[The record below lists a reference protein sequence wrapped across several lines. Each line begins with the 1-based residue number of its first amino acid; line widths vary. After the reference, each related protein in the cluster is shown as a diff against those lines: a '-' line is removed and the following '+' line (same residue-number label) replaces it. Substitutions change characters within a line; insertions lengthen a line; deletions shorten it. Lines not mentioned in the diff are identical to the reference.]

1 MDYES
6 IKADVLK
13 ELEALGLPQSE
24 IDRIILDF
32 DDIVTKVSDDPSLM
46 KRLAADLISAAKFRA
61 NLKSE
66 VPDTIPDELIVEDI
80 AKQEKAAEFPLKKI
94 ISGMQKNVDQYG
106 IEAAKV
112 LGLDY
117 GGTVN
122 KGFKVVP
129 EGNNSPNFQEFV
141 DSGKWEEIESQ
152 YYPDRTKANAQN
164 ADGTVWFGEGDSPG
178 FNATKREVGNKPWIE
193 NPTDVELRQW
203 IIDNNIQT
211 LNVAGNRSYGTE
223 ELGQKA
229 MNTIIKAVDPNK
241 LPPQGSS
248 LNAAKF
254 TDDFF
259 DPNVGKITSLPDNH
273 IFVFG
278 SNTAGRHGKG
288 AALDA
293 KNNFGAIQGQ
303 GYGLQGQSFGI
314 PTKDGQLNVLD
325 NKQIQKYINNFL
337 EFAKNNPDKTFVFT
351 DIGTGLAGKNVN
363 EISSMLTNV
372 PNNVIL
378 SKRFSGGG
386 SLGAAKLNDPNVFET
401 FIEKAT
407 TDEKKMIK
415 GLDESGKLDD
425 VGGVK
430 GLITDLVTQYPQTAK
445 VIGRSLGA
453 FLQGAATLIDPI
465 GEAIDLG
472 LKLGGKKPVVGGVN
486 AIKREGFTW
495 ALWQASAFGFTQIQD
510 MGNIVNM
517 TLDKVGLLPDWY
529 KDKVD
534 VPQNM
539 EEINAEYAI
548 NTEKNRRL
556 ANQGYKA
563 TSLWWWLDQGIPARL
578 TGLSPIEWA
587 IRKYEYN
594 QFGDIT
600 DDEKKFLDI
609 MYGYDTRMEKNKE
622 SMFGWWQNEFDTNF
636 TKKYYNEAHIND
648 FRKIEKIG
656 PEFGMEGVE
665 IYNDFK
671 ELGLIDE

>member
-13 ELEALGLPQSE
+13 ELELLGLPQSE

-32 DDIVTKVSDDPSLM
+32 DDVVTKVSDDPSLM
-46 KRLAADLISAAKFRA
+46 KRLATDLINAAKFRA

-66 VPDTIPDELIVEDI
+66 VPDTIPEEVIKSTPLQTFETIKKYDVDIVRANPDKLYIFGDNTEGWGKGGQAIIRDEPNAFGISTKNSPSEFMSDNNFEANKARIDADI
-80 AKQEKAAEFPLKKI
+80 AAIKADGRPIVFPE
-94 ISGMQKNVDQYG
+94 DG
-106 IEAAKV
+106 I
-112 LGLDY
+112 
-117 GGTVN
+117 GTGRADLQN
-122 KGFKVVP
+122 KAPRTYEYLMG
-129 EGNNSPNFQEFV
+129 
-141 DSGKWEEIESQ
+141 EIE
-152 YYPDRTKANAQN
+152 KLK
-164 ADGTVWFGEGDSPG
+164 GG
-178 FNATKREVGNKPWIE
+178 
-193 NPTDVELRQW
+193 
-203 IIDNNIQT
+203 
-211 LNVAGNRSYGTE
+211 
-223 ELGQKA
+223 
-229 MNTIIKAVDPNK
+229 DPNK
-241 LPPQGSS
+241 LP
-248 LNAAKF
+248 
-254 TDDFF
+254 
-259 DPNVGKITSLPDNH
+259 
-273 IFVFG
+273 
-278 SNTAGRHGKG
+278 
-288 AALDA
+288 
-293 KNNFGAIQGQ
+293 
-303 GYGLQGQSFGI
+303 
-314 PTKDGQLNVLD
+314 
-325 NKQIQKYINNFL
+325 KQ
-337 EFAKNNPDKTFVFT
+337 
-351 DIGTGLAGKNVN
+351 
-363 EISSMLTNV
+363 
-372 PNNVIL
+372 
-378 SKRFSGGG
+378 GG

-401 FIEKAT
+401 FIEEAT

-453 FLQGAATLIDPI
+453 FLQGAATLIDPV

-472 LKLGGKKPVVGGVN
+472 LKLGGKKPVVGGIN

-563 TSLWWWLDQGIPARL
+563 TSLWWWLDQGIPSRL

-587 IRKYEYN
+587 IRKWEYN

-600 DDEKKFLDI
+600 DDEKKFLDV

>member
-46 KRLAADLISAAKFRA
+46 KRLATDLISAAKFRA

-66 VPDTIPDELIVEDI
+66 VPDTIPDEVKSLQTDSKSTDPLGKQLSAKTAVFSEGEYAGRSIEDVWQNTVKNKRTPGTAGKSGKPDGSGLIQPGNMQDSYNAYDDLWKQWFNQNPDI
-80 AKQEKAAEFPLKKI
+80 YEQAVAKRKEGYTFVDTFGKKGNVRQDETIMRIIDSDWKPNAVNKEFPLKKI

-129 EGNNSPNFQEFV
+129 EGSNSPNFQEFV

-164 ADGTVWFGEGDSPG
+164 ADGTVWFGEGDSKG
-178 FNATKREVGNKPWIE
+178 YGATKNYSGNKPWIE

-223 ELGQKA
+223 ELGQEA

-241 LPPQGSS
+241 LPPQ
-248 LNAAKF
+248 
-254 TDDFF
+254 
-259 DPNVGKITSLPDNH
+259 
-273 IFVFG
+273 
-278 SNTAGRHGKG
+278 
-288 AALDA
+288 
-293 KNNFGAIQGQ
+293 
-303 GYGLQGQSFGI
+303 
-314 PTKDGQLNVLD
+314 
-325 NKQIQKYINNFL
+325 
-337 EFAKNNPDKTFVFT
+337 
-351 DIGTGLAGKNVN
+351 
-363 EISSMLTNV
+363 
-372 PNNVIL
+372 
-378 SKRFSGGG
+378 GG

-401 FIEKAT
+401 FIEEAT

-445 VIGRSLGA
+445 VIGRSLSA

-472 LKLGGKKPVVGGVN
+472 LKLGGKTPVVGGVN
-486 AIKREGFTW
+486 AIKREALTW
-495 ALWQASAFGFTQIQD
+495 ALWQTSAFGFTQIQD

-587 IRKYEYN
+587 IRKWEYN

-600 DDEKKFLDI
+600 DDEKKFLDV

>member
-13 ELEALGLPQSE
+13 ELESLGLPQSE

-46 KRLAADLISAAKFRA
+46 KRLATDLINAAKFRA

-66 VPDTIPDELIVEDI
+66 VPDTIPDEVIKSTPVTSRIVPKDTPGSILAMRGGDLPNPFYYQGGGPDAIVKISEGSTDANI
-80 AKQEKAAEFPLKKI
+80 AKVVELHKNWLETGNVPDGLSNDQIKKLADMREKQLNVIDNLPDDYKLGYYKPDATTSHAITLDNFIQQRKKNIQGGSLEFPLKKI

-122 KGFKVVP
+122 QGFKVVP
-129 EGNNSPNFQEFV
+129 EGSNSPNFQEFV

-152 YYPDRTKANAQN
+152 DYRDRTKLNAEN
-164 ADGTVWFGEGDSPG
+164 ADGTVWFGETGTNSRG
-178 FNATKREVGNKPWIE
+178 HGATKRYSGDKPWIE

-241 LPPQGSS
+241 LPPQG
-248 LNAAKF
+248 
-254 TDDFF
+254 
-259 DPNVGKITSLPDNH
+259 
-273 IFVFG
+273 
-278 SNTAGRHGKG
+278 
-288 AALDA
+288 
-293 KNNFGAIQGQ
+293 
-303 GYGLQGQSFGI
+303 
-314 PTKDGQLNVLD
+314 
-325 NKQIQKYINNFL
+325 
-337 EFAKNNPDKTFVFT
+337 
-351 DIGTGLAGKNVN
+351 
-363 EISSMLTNV
+363 
-372 PNNVIL
+372 
-378 SKRFSGGG
+378 G

-401 FIEKAT
+401 FIENAT

-486 AIKREGFTW
+486 ALKREGFTW
-495 ALWQASAFGFTQIQD
+495 ALWQASAFGYTQLQD

-556 ANQGYKA
+556 GNQGYKA

-594 QFGDIT
+594 KFGDIT

-656 PEFGMEGVE
+656 PEFGSEGVE
-665 IYNDFK
+665 LYNDFK

>member
-13 ELEALGLPQSE
+13 ELELLGLPQSE

-46 KRLAADLISAAKFRA
+46 KRLATDLISAAKFRA

-66 VPDTIPDELIVEDI
+66 VPDTIPDEIKSLQTDSKSTDPLGKQLSAKTAVFSEGEYAGRSIEDVWQNTVKNKRTPGTAGKSGKPDGSGLIQPGNMQDSYDAYDDLWKQWFSQNPDI
-80 AKQEKAAEFPLKKI
+80 YAQA
-94 ISGMQKNVDQYG
+94 
-106 IEAAKV
+106 
-112 LGLDY
+112 
-117 GGTVN
+117 
-122 KGFKVVP
+122 VVKRK
-129 EGNNSPNFQEFV
+129 EGYTFV
-141 DSGKWEEIESQ
+141 DTFGK
-152 YYPDRTKANAQN
+152 K
-164 ADGTVWFGEGDSPG
+164 
-178 FNATKREVGNKPWIE
+178 GN
-193 NPTDVELRQW
+193 VRQDETIMR
-203 IIDNNIQT
+203 IIDSDWKPTQ
-211 LNVAGNRSYGTE
+211 
-223 ELGQKA
+223 Q
-229 MNTIIKAVDPNK
+229 NTTKY
-241 LPPQGSS
+241 
-248 LNAAKF
+248 

-259 DPNVGKITSLPDNH
+259 DPKLGKIISLPDNH

-293 KNNFGAIQGQ
+293 KNNFGAIPGQ

-325 NKQIQKYINNFL
+325 NAQIQKYVDNFL
-337 EFAKNNPDKTFVFT
+337 EFARNNPDKTFVFT
-351 DIGTGLAGKNVN
+351 DIGTGLAGKNAN

-372 PNNVIL
+372 PSNVIL
-378 SKRFSGGG
+378 SKKFSGGQGG

-401 FIEKAT
+401 FIENAT

-472 LKLGGKKPVVGGVN
+472 LKLAGKEPVVGGKN
-486 AIKREGFTW
+486 ALKREGFTW
-495 ALWQASAFGFTQIQD
+495 AMWQASAFGYTQLQD

-534 VPQNM
+534 VPQNI
-539 EEINAEYAI
+539 EEINAEYSI
-548 NTEKNRRL
+548 NMEKNRRL
-556 ANQGYKA
+556 GNQGYKA

-648 FRKIEKIG
+648 FKKIEKIG
-656 PEFGMEGVE
+656 PEFGSEGVE
-665 IYNDFK
+665 LYNDFK

>member
-13 ELEALGLPQSE
+13 ELESLGLPQSE

-32 DDIVTKVSDDPSLM
+32 DNIVTKVSDDPSLM
-46 KRLAADLISAAKFRA
+46 KRLATDLISAAKFRA

-66 VPDTIPDELIVEDI
+66 VPNTIPEEVKSLQTDSKSTDSLGKQLSAKTAVFNEGEYAGRSIEDVWQNTVKNKRTPGTAGKSGKPDGSGLIQPGNMQDSYDAYDDLWKQWFSQNPDI
-80 AKQEKAAEFPLKKI
+80 YQQAVAKRK
-94 ISGMQKNVDQYG
+94 
-106 IEAAKV
+106 
-112 LGLDY
+112 
-117 GGTVN
+117 
-122 KGFKVVP
+122 
-129 EGNNSPNFQEFV
+129 EGYTFV
-141 DSGKWEEIESQ
+141 DTFGK
-152 YYPDRTKANAQN
+152 A
-164 ADGTVWFGEGDSPG
+164 
-178 FNATKREVGNKPWIE
+178 GN
-193 NPTDVELRQW
+193 VRQDETIMR
-203 IIDNNIQT
+203 IIDSDWIPSQQNT
-211 LNVAGNRSYGTE
+211 LKY
-223 ELGQKA
+223 
-229 MNTIIKAVDPNK
+229 
-241 LPPQGSS
+241 
-248 LNAAKF
+248 

-259 DPNVGKITSLPDNH
+259 DPKLNKITSLPDNH

-293 KNNFGAIQGQ
+293 RNNFGAIPGQ

-325 NKQIQKYINNFL
+325 NAQIQKYVNNFL

-351 DIGTGLAGKNVN
+351 DIGTGLAGKNAN

-378 SKRFSGGG
+378 SKKFSGGQGG

-401 FIEKAT
+401 FLENAT
-407 TDEKKMIK
+407 ADEKKMVK

-430 GLITDLVTQYPQTAK
+430 GLVIDLVTQYPQTAK
-445 VIGRSLGA
+445 VIGRSLGV
-453 FLQGAATLIDPI
+453 FLQGAATIIDPI

-472 LKLGGKKPVVGGVN
+472 LKLGGKKPVVGGKN
-486 AIKREGFTW
+486 AIKREAYTW
-495 ALWQASAFGFTQIQD
+495 ALWQASAFGWTQIQD

-517 TLDKVGLLPDWY
+517 TLNKVGLLPDWFT
-529 KDKVD
+529 DKVD

-539 EEINAEYAI
+539 EEVNAEYTI

-556 ANQGYKA
+556 GNQGYKA

-578 TGLSPIEWA
+578 TGLSPIEWG
-587 IRKYEYN
+587 IRKWQYN

-636 TKKYYNEAHIND
+636 NKKYYNEAHIND
-648 FRKIEKIG
+648 FRKIEKIK
-656 PEFGMEGVE
+656 PEYGSEGVE
-665 IYNDFK
+665 LYNDFK

>member
-13 ELEALGLPQSE
+13 ELELLGLPQSE

-46 KRLAADLISAAKFRA
+46 KRLATDLISAAKFRA

-66 VPDTIPDELIVEDI
+66 VPDTIPDEVKSLQTDSKSTDPLGKQLSAKTAVFSEGEYAGRSIEDVWQNTVKNKRTPGTTGKSGVPDGSGLIQPGNMQDSYDAYDNLWKQWFNQNPDIYEQAVVKRKEGYTFVDTFGKKGNVRQDETIMRIIDSDWTPTVTSRIVPKDTPGSVLAMRGGDLPNPFYYQGGGPDAIVKISEGSTDANI
-80 AKQEKAAEFPLKKI
+80 AKVVELH
-94 ISGMQKNVDQYG
+94 KNWL
-106 IEAAKV
+106 ET
-112 LGLDY
+112 
-117 GGTVN
+117 GTV
-122 KGFKVVP
+122 
-129 EGNNSPNFQEFV
+129 
-141 DSGKWEEIESQ
+141 
-152 YYPDRTKANAQN
+152 PD
-164 ADGTVWFGEGDSPG
+164 G
-178 FNATKREVGNKPWIE
+178 
-193 NPTDVELRQW
+193 L
-203 IIDNNIQT
+203 
-211 LNVAGNRSYGTE
+211 
-223 ELGQKA
+223 
-229 MNTIIKAVDPNK
+229 
-241 LPPQGSS
+241 
-248 LNAAKF
+248 
-254 TDDFF
+254 TDDQIKRLA
-259 DPNVGKITSLPDNH
+259 DMREK
-273 IFVFG
+273 
-278 SNTAGRHGKG
+278 
-288 AALDA
+288 
-293 KNNFGAIQGQ
+293 
-303 GYGLQGQSFGI
+303 
-314 PTKDGQLNVLD
+314 QLNVIDNLPNDYKLGYYKPDATTSHAITLD
-325 NKQIQKYINNFL
+325 NFIQKRKQN
-337 EFAKNNPDKTFVFT
+337 KQ
-351 DIGTGLAGKNVN
+351 
-363 EISSMLTNV
+363 
-372 PNNVIL
+372 
-378 SKRFSGGG
+378 GG

-401 FIEKAT
+401 FIENAT

-472 LKLGGKKPVVGGVN
+472 LKLAGKEPVVGSKN
-486 AIKREGFTW
+486 ALKREGFTW
-495 ALWQASAFGFTQIQD
+495 AMWQASAFGYTQLQD

-539 EEINAEYAI
+539 EEINAEYSI
-548 NTEKNRRL
+548 NMEKNRRL
-556 ANQGYKA
+556 GNQGYKA

-648 FRKIEKIG
+648 FKKIEKIG
-656 PEFGMEGVE
+656 PEFGSEGVE

>member
-13 ELEALGLPQSE
+13 ELESLGLPQSE

-46 KRLAADLISAAKFRA
+46 KRLATDLISAAKFRA

-80 AKQEKAAEFPLKKI
+80 AKQEAANKFPLKKI

-129 EGNNSPNFQEFV
+129 EGSNSPNFQEFV

-164 ADGTVWFGEGDSPG
+164 SDGTVWFGKGDSPG
-178 FNATKREVGNKPWIE
+178 FSATKREVGNKPWIE

-223 ELGQKA
+223 EIGQEA
-229 MNTIIKAVDPNK
+229 MNTIIKAVDPSK
-241 LPPQGSS
+241 LPPQ
-248 LNAAKF
+248 
-254 TDDFF
+254 
-259 DPNVGKITSLPDNH
+259 
-273 IFVFG
+273 
-278 SNTAGRHGKG
+278 
-288 AALDA
+288 
-293 KNNFGAIQGQ
+293 
-303 GYGLQGQSFGI
+303 
-314 PTKDGQLNVLD
+314 
-325 NKQIQKYINNFL
+325 
-337 EFAKNNPDKTFVFT
+337 
-351 DIGTGLAGKNVN
+351 
-363 EISSMLTNV
+363 
-372 PNNVIL
+372 
-378 SKRFSGGG
+378 GG

-401 FIEKAT
+401 FIENAT
-407 TDEKKMIK
+407 TDEKKMVK

-472 LKLGGKKPVVGGVN
+472 LRLGGKKPVVGGVN
-486 AIKREGFTW
+486 ALKREGFTW
-495 ALWQASAFGFTQIQD
+495 ALWQASAFGYTQIQD

-529 KDKVD
+529 KAKVD

-556 ANQGYKA
+556 GNQGYKA

-656 PEFGMEGVE
+656 PEFGSEGVE
-665 IYNDFK
+665 LYNDFK

>member
-1 MDYES
+1 
-6 IKADVLK
+6 
-13 ELEALGLPQSE
+13 
-24 IDRIILDF
+24 
-32 DDIVTKVSDDPSLM
+32 
-46 KRLAADLISAAKFRA
+46 
-61 NLKSE
+61 
-66 VPDTIPDELIVEDI
+66 
-80 AKQEKAAEFPLKKI
+80 
-94 ISGMQKNVDQYG
+94 MQKNVDQYG

-122 KGFKVVP
+122 QGFKVVS
-129 EGNNSPNFQEFV
+129 EGSNSPNFQEFV

-164 ADGTVWFGEGDSPG
+164 ADGTVWFGEGDSKG
-178 FNATKREVGNKPWIE
+178 YGATKNYSGNKPWIE

-223 ELGQKA
+223 ELGQEA

-241 LPPQGSS
+241 LP
-248 LNAAKF
+248 
-254 TDDFF
+254 
-259 DPNVGKITSLPDNH
+259 
-273 IFVFG
+273 
-278 SNTAGRHGKG
+278 
-288 AALDA
+288 
-293 KNNFGAIQGQ
+293 
-303 GYGLQGQSFGI
+303 
-314 PTKDGQLNVLD
+314 
-325 NKQIQKYINNFL
+325 KQ
-337 EFAKNNPDKTFVFT
+337 
-351 DIGTGLAGKNVN
+351 
-363 EISSMLTNV
+363 
-372 PNNVIL
+372 
-378 SKRFSGGG
+378 GG
-386 SLGAAKLNDPNVFET
+386 SLGAAKLNDTNVFET

-430 GLITDLVTQYPQTAK
+430 GLITDLVTQYPQTSK

-472 LKLGGKKPVVGGVN
+472 LKLGGKKPVVGGIN
-486 AIKREGFTW
+486 AIKREAFTW
-495 ALWQASAFGFTQIQD
+495 SLWQASAFGWTQIQD

-539 EEINAEYAI
+539 EEINAEYVI

-556 ANQGYKA
+556 GNQGYKA
-563 TSLWWWLDQGIPARL
+563 TSLWWWLDQGIPSRL

-594 QFGDIT
+594 MFGDIT
-600 DDEKKFLDI
+600 DDEKKFLDV

-656 PEFGMEGVE
+656 TEFGMQGVE

>member
-1 MDYES
+1 
-6 IKADVLK
+6 
-13 ELEALGLPQSE
+13 
-24 IDRIILDF
+24 
-32 DDIVTKVSDDPSLM
+32 
-46 KRLAADLISAAKFRA
+46 
-61 NLKSE
+61 
-66 VPDTIPDELIVEDI
+66 
-80 AKQEKAAEFPLKKI
+80 
-94 ISGMQKNVDQYG
+94 
-106 IEAAKV
+106 
-112 LGLDY
+112 
-117 GGTVN
+117 
-122 KGFKVVP
+122 
-129 EGNNSPNFQEFV
+129 
-141 DSGKWEEIESQ
+141 
-152 YYPDRTKANAQN
+152 
-164 ADGTVWFGEGDSPG
+164 
-178 FNATKREVGNKPWIE
+178 
-193 NPTDVELRQW
+193 
-203 IIDNNIQT
+203 
-211 LNVAGNRSYGTE
+211 
-223 ELGQKA
+223 
-229 MNTIIKAVDPNK
+229 
-241 LPPQGSS
+241 
-248 LNAAKF
+248 
-254 TDDFF
+254 
-259 DPNVGKITSLPDNH
+259 
-273 IFVFG
+273 
-278 SNTAGRHGKG
+278 
-288 AALDA
+288 
-293 KNNFGAIQGQ
+293 
-303 GYGLQGQSFGI
+303 
-314 PTKDGQLNVLD
+314 
-325 NKQIQKYINNFL
+325 
-337 EFAKNNPDKTFVFT
+337 
-351 DIGTGLAGKNVN
+351 
-363 EISSMLTNV
+363 
-372 PNNVIL
+372 
-378 SKRFSGGG
+378 
-386 SLGAAKLNDPNVFET
+386 
-401 FIEKAT
+401 
-407 TDEKKMIK
+407 MIK

-472 LKLGGKKPVVGGVN
+472 LRLGGKKPVVGGVN
-486 AIKREGFTW
+486 ALKREGFTW
-495 ALWQASAFGFTQIQD
+495 ALWQASAFGYTQIQD

-556 ANQGYKA
+556 GNQGYKA

-656 PEFGMEGVE
+656 PEFGSEGVE
-665 IYNDFK
+665 LYNDFK

>member
-13 ELEALGLPQSE
+13 ELESLGLPQSE

-46 KRLAADLISAAKFRA
+46 KRLATDLISAAKFRA

-66 VPDTIPDELIVEDI
+66 VPDTIPDEV
-80 AKQEKAAEFPLKKI
+80 
-94 ISGMQKNVDQYG
+94 
-106 IEAAKV
+106 
-112 LGLDY
+112 
-117 GGTVN
+117 
-122 KGFKVVP
+122 
-129 EGNNSPNFQEFV
+129 
-141 DSGKWEEIESQ
+141 
-152 YYPDRTKANAQN
+152 
-164 ADGTVWFGEGDSPG
+164 
-178 FNATKREVGNKPWIE
+178 
-193 NPTDVELRQW
+193 
-203 IIDNNIQT
+203 
-211 LNVAGNRSYGTE
+211 
-223 ELGQKA
+223 
-229 MNTIIKAVDPNK
+229 IKSTPK
-241 LPPQGSS
+241 Y
-248 LNAAKF
+248 

-259 DPNVGKITSLPDNH
+259 DPKLGKITSLPDNH

-293 KNNFGAIQGQ
+293 KNNFGAIPGQ

-325 NKQIQKYINNFL
+325 NAQIQKYVNNFL
-337 EFAKNNPDKTFVFT
+337 EFARNNPDKTFVFT
-351 DIGTGLAGKNVN
+351 DIGTGLAGKNAN

-378 SKRFSGGG
+378 SKKFSGGQGG

-401 FIEKAT
+401 FIENAT
-407 TDEKKMIK
+407 TDEKKMVK

-486 AIKREGFTW
+486 ALKREGFTW
-495 ALWQASAFGFTQIQD
+495 ALWQASAFGYTQIQD

-539 EEINAEYAI
+539 EQINAEYAI
-548 NTEKNRRL
+548 NMEKNRRL
-556 ANQGYKA
+556 GNQGYKA

-656 PEFGMEGVE
+656 PEFGSEGVE
-665 IYNDFK
+665 LYNDFK

>member
-13 ELEALGLPQSE
+13 ELELLGLPQSE

-46 KRLAADLISAAKFRA
+46 KRLATDLISAAKFRA

-66 VPDTIPDELIVEDI
+66 VPDTIPDEIKSLQTDSKSTDPLGKQLSAKTAVFSEGEYAGRSIEDVWQNTVKNKRTPGSPGKSGKPDGSGLIQPGNMQDSYDAYDDLWKQWFNQNPNVYEQAV
-80 AKQEKAAEFPLKKI
+80 AKRK
-94 ISGMQKNVDQYG
+94 
-106 IEAAKV
+106 
-112 LGLDY
+112 
-117 GGTVN
+117 
-122 KGFKVVP
+122 
-129 EGNNSPNFQEFV
+129 EGYTFV
-141 DSGKWEEIESQ
+141 DTFGK
-152 YYPDRTKANAQN
+152 K
-164 ADGTVWFGEGDSPG
+164 
-178 FNATKREVGNKPWIE
+178 GN
-193 NPTDVELRQW
+193 VRQDETIMR
-203 IIDNNIQT
+203 IID
-211 LNVAGNRSYGTE
+211 SE
-223 ELGQKA
+223 WK
-229 MNTIIKAVDPNK
+229 
-241 LPPQGSS
+241 
-248 LNAAKF
+248 
-254 TDDFF
+254 
-259 DPNVGKITSLPDNH
+259 
-273 IFVFG
+273 
-278 SNTAGRHGKG
+278 
-288 AALDA
+288 
-293 KNNFGAIQGQ
+293 
-303 GYGLQGQSFGI
+303 
-314 PTKDGQLNVLD
+314 PTQ
-325 NKQIQKYINNFL
+325 Q
-337 EFAKNNPDKTFVFT
+337 
-351 DIGTGLAGKNVN
+351 
-363 EISSMLTNV
+363 
-372 PNNVIL
+372 
-378 SKRFSGGG
+378 GG

-401 FIEKAT
+401 FIENAT

-472 LKLGGKKPVVGGVN
+472 LKLAGKEPVVGGKN
-486 AIKREGFTW
+486 ALKREGFTW
-495 ALWQASAFGFTQIQD
+495 AMWQASAFGYTQLQD

-539 EEINAEYAI
+539 EEINAEYSI
-548 NTEKNRRL
+548 NIEKNRRL
-556 ANQGYKA
+556 GNQGYKA

-656 PEFGMEGVE
+656 PEFGSEGVE
-665 IYNDFK
+665 LYNDFK

>member
-6 IKADVLK
+6 IKAEILK

-32 DDIVTKVSDDPSLM
+32 DDVVTKVSDDPSLM
-46 KRLAADLISAAKFRA
+46 KRLATDLISAAKFRA

-66 VPDTIPDELIVEDI
+66 VPDTIPEEVIKSTPLKTFEVSTKGDDFGKQFSALNATFKEGPYKGRTIEDVWQNEIKKSGKGKPPAQNSILFGKDYQVSKDEYQKLWQMWADENPELINQLK
-80 AKQEKAAEFPLKKI
+80 AKVNEGYSLVDSFAGDPNKTVNQAEALTNIINKPTGGSLNAVEFPLKKI

-129 EGNNSPNFQEFV
+129 EGSNSPNFQEFV

-164 ADGTVWFGEGDSPG
+164 ADGTVWFGEGDSRG
-178 FNATKREVGNKPWIE
+178 YGATKNYSGNKPWIE

-203 IIDNNIQT
+203 IVDNNIQT

-223 ELGQKA
+223 ELGQEA

-241 LPPQGSS
+241 LPPQ
-248 LNAAKF
+248 
-254 TDDFF
+254 
-259 DPNVGKITSLPDNH
+259 
-273 IFVFG
+273 
-278 SNTAGRHGKG
+278 
-288 AALDA
+288 
-293 KNNFGAIQGQ
+293 
-303 GYGLQGQSFGI
+303 
-314 PTKDGQLNVLD
+314 
-325 NKQIQKYINNFL
+325 
-337 EFAKNNPDKTFVFT
+337 
-351 DIGTGLAGKNVN
+351 
-363 EISSMLTNV
+363 
-372 PNNVIL
+372 
-378 SKRFSGGG
+378 GG

-401 FIEKAT
+401 FIEEAT

-430 GLITDLVTQYPQTAK
+430 GLITDLVTQYPKTAK

-486 AIKREGFTW
+486 AIKREGLTW

-587 IRKYEYN
+587 IRKWEYN